1 MVFRTGVALIRA
13 DVVRATLARLFSGGA
28 IKGKA
33 SAALG
38 SNVERFCDR
47 PDIIARNVAKLAHAS
62 KHEQSKPRKL
72 FRTLSYVHNVVL
84 YQLYCLIFT

>member
-47 PDIIARNVAKLAHAS
+47 PDIIARNVAKLAHAP
-62 KHEQSKPRKL
+62 KHEQ
-72 FRTLSYVHNVVL
+72 LSATAFQSQNAYLNAQNSL
-84 YQLYCLIFT
+84 CS